1 MEAVGMLGNNDK
13 VTVEATVDDLKKTLE
28 NLSDDLFGKC

>member
-1 MEAVGMLGNNDK
+1 MEAVGMLGNKDK